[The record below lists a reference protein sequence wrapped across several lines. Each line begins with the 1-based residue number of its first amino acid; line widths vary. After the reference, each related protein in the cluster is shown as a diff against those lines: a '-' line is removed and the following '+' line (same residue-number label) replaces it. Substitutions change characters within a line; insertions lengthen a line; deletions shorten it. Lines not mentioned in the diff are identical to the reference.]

1 MKETLSEIRGKY
13 WIIKGR
19 SLIRAV
25 IHKCVVCKC
34 FEGKHF
40 SSPPAPP
47 LPSFRVTEAPPFT
60 YTAVDFAGPVYI
72 GREKG
77 REIDKVWIYLFNFTC
92 CITRAIHLDLVRDMS
107 TPTFIRA
114 LKWFPP
120 DKDYPRESF
129 RIMSKRSRPLPNSSR
144 PSLIARRSNITC
156 ATLELSGCS
165 ISRKHPG
172 GVESLKEW
180 STLQSDAS
188 ES

>member
-1 MKETLSEIRGKY
+1 M
-13 WIIKGR
+13 
-19 SLIRAV
+19 
-25 IHKCVVCKC
+25 IHKSVVCKR

-77 REIDKVWIYLFNFTC
+77 KEVDKVWICLFTC

-114 LKWFPP
+114 LKRFSARQGLP
-120 DKDYPRESF
+120 K
-129 RIMSKRSRPLPNSSR
+129 RILSDNAKTFKAAAKL
-144 PSLIARRSNITC
+144 LKTIFARKSNVTC
-156 ATLELSGCS
+156 VTSELSGCLT
-165 ISRKHPG
+165 SRKHPG

-180 STLQSDAS
+180 SNLRSDAS
-188 ES
+188 ER